1 MPAAREKRRRKMNI
15 LGVVLPWVVLIVG
28 LVLLIKGAD
37 WFVDGASGLAK
48 RMGVSP
54 LVIGLTIVA
63 FGTSAPE
70 AAVSIT
76 SALKGSG
83 GISLGNVVGSNLFNL
98 LVVVGGCAIIKP
110 TTIDKSIIKKDF
122 PYSILATIVLLCGMF
137 DAIMGDG
144 AAMISRSDGLMVL
157 AFFLIFMYY
166 TVTSA
171 IGEKPEENEN
181 EEKVALPKLIIMLII
196 GLAAIIGGGQMV
208 VNGASDVA
216 RSFGVSETLI
226 GLTIVAVGTSLPE
239 LVTSLVAIKKGEDN
253 IAIGNVVGSNIFNVL
268 FIVGIGSA
276 IRSIA
281 VDSVIITD
289 TLMLLVINTLF
300 YVYIAR
306 KKSVSRNAGIVMVVA
321 YIAYMMYAILR

>member
-1 MPAAREKRRRKMNI
+1 MNI
-15 LGVVLPWVVLIVG
+15 GGIVLPWVVLIVG

-83 GISLGNVVGSNLFNL
+83 GIALGNVVGSNLFNL
-98 LVVVGGCAIIKP
+98 LVVVGGCALFRP
-110 TTIDKSIIKKDF
+110 AQIDKSIIKKDF

-144 AAMISRSDGLMVL
+144 AAMVSRSDGLMVL

-171 IGEKPEENEN
+171 IGEKQEDSEN
-181 EEKVALPKLIIMLII
+181 EEKVALPKLIIMLVI

-216 RSFGVSETLI
+216 RAFGVSETLI
-226 GLTIVAVGTSLPE
+226 GLTIVAIGTSLPE
-239 LVTSLVAIKKGEDN
+239 LVTSIVATRKGEDN
-253 IAIGNVVGSNIFNVL
+253 IAIGNVVGSNIFNIL

-289 TLMLLVINTLF
+289 TFILLAISTAF
-300 YVYIAR
+300 YAYVAR
-306 KKSVSRNAGIVMVVA
+306 KKSVSRNAGIVMVIT
-321 YIAYMMYAILR
+321 YIAYMLYAILR

>member
-1 MPAAREKRRRKMNI
+1 MNI
-15 LGVVLPWVVLIVG
+15 LEVVLPWVVLIVG

-76 SALKGSG
+76 SALKDSG
-83 GISLGNVVGSNLFNL
+83 GIALGNVVGSNLFNL
-98 LVVVGGCAIIKP
+98 LVVVGGCALFRP
-110 TTIDKSIIKKDF
+110 AQIDKSIIKKDF

-144 AAMISRSDGLMVL
+144 AAMVSRSDGLMVL

-171 IGEKPEENEN
+171 IGEKSEEDEN
-181 EEKVALPKLIIMLII
+181 KEKVALPKLIIMLLI
-196 GLAAIIGGGQMV
+196 GLAAIIGGGQIV

-216 RSFGVSETLI
+216 RAFGVSETLI

-239 LVTSLVAIKKGEDN
+239 LVTSIVATRKGEDN
-253 IAIGNVVGSNIFNVL
+253 IAIGNVVGSNIFNIL

-276 IRSIA
+276 IRGIP
-281 VDSVIITD
+281 VDGVIITD
-289 TLMLLVINTLF
+289 TIILLAICTAF
-300 YVYIAR
+300 YAYIAR
-306 KKSVSRNAGIVMVVA
+306 KRTVSRNAGIVMVIT